1 MSQLTVEHQLT
12 HPPMGAIEEQRE
24 HELVLLFAP
33 LHKRAF
39 GLATGLALGIVVFL
53 ITALYLLRPNPAIQ
67 LELLG
72 QYYYGY
78 TVSWRGALVGMGWG
92 ALTGFVAGWFV
103 AFCRNLAVALSLLL
117 VRSRVELDQTRDF
130 LDHI

>member
-1 MSQLTVEHQLT
+1 MSQLTVHQLT
-12 HPPMGAIEEQRE
+12 HTPLDNIEQEQE
-24 HELVLLFAP
+24 QELVLFFAP

-53 ITALYLLRPNPAIQ
+53 TTALYLLRPDPAIH

-72 QYYYGY
+72 QFFYGY
-78 TVSWRGALVGMGWG
+78 TVSWRGALVGLAWG
-92 ALTGFVAGWFV
+92 GLTGFVAGWFA
-103 AFCRNLAVALSLLL
+103 AFCRNLALAVSLLL
-117 VRSRVELDQTRDF
+117 VRSRAELQQTRDF